1 MRVSKDVR
9 NFIGEQ
15 VREIFA
21 KSEFEKGLEMEL
33 KTKREKAEE
42 IISTYNENIK
52 TFLQENKNNLNKELE
67 NIGFEAYLTSKW
79 NNDSGFDCSVNYFNF
94 NTSQSETYKKQREL
108 ETQRQERIAKS
119 IQDIIITLEL
129 GGNKQD
135 LMNMLEKLK
144 EDNK

>member
-1 MRVSKDVR
+1 MRVSKEVR

-15 VREIFA
+15 VREIFTKDSELEKKVKEKENKA
-21 KSEFEKGLEMEL
+21 KEIVEEYNQQIIDILTNMAKELNEEL
-33 KTKREKAEE
+33 K
-42 IISTYNENIK
+42 I
-52 TFLQENKNNLNKELE
+52 L
-67 NIGFEAYLTSKW
+67 GFETYLTSHW
-79 NNDSGFDCSVNYFNF
+79 NSKKTGFDTSVNEFYLD
-94 NTSQSETYKKQREL
+94 SHSETYKQQREV
-108 ETQRQERIAKS
+108 ETQRQEKITKA

>member
-1 MRVSKDVR
+1 MRVSKEVR

-15 VREIFA
+15 VREIFVKDEKAQQVYQDKEKQA
-21 KSEFEKGLEMEL
+21 KEIVEEYNQQIVDFLKSMLTELNEEL
-33 KTKREKAEE
+33 KT
-42 IISTYNENIK
+42 
-52 TFLQENKNNLNKELE
+52 L
-67 NIGFEAYLTSKW
+67 GFETYLTSHW
-79 NNDSGFDCSVNYFNF
+79 NSKKTGFDTSVNEFYLD
-94 NTSQSETYKKQREL
+94 SQSETYKKQREI
-108 ETQRQERIAKS
+108 ETQRQEKITKA

>member
-21 KSEFEKGLEMEL
+21 KDSELEKKVKEKENKAKEIVEEYNQQIIDILTNMAKELNEEL
-33 KTKREKAEE
+33 K
-42 IISTYNENIK
+42 I
-52 TFLQENKNNLNKELE
+52 L
-67 NIGFEAYLTSKW
+67 GFETYLTSHW
-79 NNDSGFDCSVNYFNF
+79 NSKKTGFDTSVNEFYLD
-94 NTSQSETYKKQREL
+94 SHSETYKQQREV
-108 ETQRQERIAKS
+108 ETQRQEKITKA

>member
-21 KSEFEKGLEMEL
+21 KSEVEKGLEVEL

-52 TFLQENKNNLNKELE
+52 TFLQENKDNLNKELE

-79 NNDSGFDCSVNYFNF
+79 NSDSGFDCSVNYFNF

>member
-15 VREIFA
+15 VKEIFA
-21 KSEFEKGLEMEL
+21 KSEVEKGLETEL
-33 KTKREKAEE
+33 KTKREQADK
-42 IISTYNENIK
+42 IISKYNEDIK
-52 TFLQENKNNLNKELE
+52 IYLQEQKDNLNKELE
-67 NIGFEAYLTSKW
+67 KIGFEAYLTAKW
-79 NNDSGFDCSVNYFNF
+79 ISDGKFDCAVNYFNF
-94 NTSQSETYKKQREL
+94 NPSQSETYKKQREL

>member
-1 MRVSKDVR
+1 VKEMRVSKEVR

-21 KSEFEKGLEMEL
+21 KDSELEM
-33 KTKREKAEE
+33 KVKEKESLAKEIVEE
-42 IISTYNENIK
+42 YNQKIID
-52 TFLQENKNNLNKELE
+52 FLESNLKELNE
-67 NIGFEAYLTSKW
+67 KIKELGFETYLTSHW
-79 NNDSGFDCSVNYFNF
+79 NSKRTGFDTSVNEFYLD
-94 NTSQSETYKKQREL
+94 SHSETYKEQRQV
-108 ETQRQERIAKS
+108 ETQRQEKITKA

>member
-1 MRVSKDVR
+1 MRVSKEVR

-15 VREIFA
+15 VREIFVKDEKAQQVYQDKEKQA
-21 KSEFEKGLEMEL
+21 KEIVEEYNQQIVDFLKSMLTELNEEL
-33 KTKREKAEE
+33 KT
-42 IISTYNENIK
+42 
-52 TFLQENKNNLNKELE
+52 L
-67 NIGFEAYLTSKW
+67 GFETYLTSHW
-79 NNDSGFDCSVNYFNF
+79 NSKKTGFDTSVNEFYLD
-94 NTSQSETYKKQREL
+94 SHSETYKKQREI
-108 ETQRQERIAKS
+108 ETQRQEKVAKS

>member
-15 VREIFA
+15 VRKIFA
-21 KSEFEKGLEMEL
+21 KSEVEKNLEVEL
-33 KTKREKAEE
+33 KEKREQAEQ
-42 IISTYNENIK
+42 IISTYNQDIIL
-52 TFLQENKNNLNKELE
+52 FLQENKKLLNEELE
-67 NIGFEAYLTSKW
+67 NIGFKAYLTSKW
-79 NNDSGFDCSVNYFNF
+79 NSDSGFDCSVNYFNF
-94 NTSQSETYKKQREL
+94 NTSESETYKKQREL
-108 ETQRQERIAKS
+108 ETQRQEKIAKS

>member
-1 MRVSKDVR
+1 MRVSKEVR

-15 VREIFA
+15 VREIFTKDSELEKKVKEKENKA
-21 KSEFEKGLEMEL
+21 KEIVEEYNQQIIDILTNMAKELNEEL
-33 KTKREKAEE
+33 K
-42 IISTYNENIK
+42 I
-52 TFLQENKNNLNKELE
+52 L
-67 NIGFEAYLTSKW
+67 GFETYLTSHW
-79 NNDSGFDCSVNYFNF
+79 NSNKTGFDTSVNEFYLD
-94 NTSQSETYKKQREL
+94 SHSETYKQQREV
-108 ETQRQERIAKS
+108 ETQRQEKITKA

>member
-1 MRVSKDVR
+1 MRVSKEVR

-15 VREIFA
+15 VKEIFKGQQDEQLQELKQQDEQA
-21 KSEFEKGLEMEL
+21 KAIVDKFNEEL
-33 KTKREKAEE
+33 KT
-42 IISTYNENIK
+42 IIENK
-52 TFLQENKNNLNKELE
+52 KKELQEQLQDFDVGTDYEYKNYVTKFYLE
-67 NIGFEAYLTSKW
+67 HNSE
-79 NNDSGFDCSVNYFNF
+79 NYR
-94 NTSQSETYKKQREL
+94 KQRTIERD
-108 ETQRQERIAKS
+108 RQEKITKA

>member
-1 MRVSKDVR
+1 MRVSKEVR

-15 VREIFA
+15 VREIFVKDEKAQQVYQDKEKQA
-21 KSEFEKGLEMEL
+21 KEIVEEYNQQIVDFLKSMLTELNEEL
-33 KTKREKAEE
+33 KT
-42 IISTYNENIK
+42 
-52 TFLQENKNNLNKELE
+52 L
-67 NIGFEAYLTSKW
+67 GFETYLTSHW
-79 NNDSGFDCSVNYFNF
+79 NSKRTGFDTSINEFYLD
-94 NTSQSETYKKQREL
+94 SQSETYKKQREI
-108 ETQRQERIAKS
+108 ETQRQEKITKA

>member
-15 VREIFA
+15 VREIFKKDDQA
-21 KSEFEKGLEMEL
+21 QQDYQDKEKQ
-33 KTKREKAEE
+33 A
-42 IISTYNENIK
+42 
-52 TFLQENKNNLNKELE
+52 KELIE
-67 NIGFEAYLTSKW
+67 EYNNAIVEYLKVVKDGLNEELLELGFEAYLTTKW
-79 NNDSGFDCSVNYFNF
+79 SDKNNLGCSVSSYCLDHY
-94 NTSQSETYKKQREL
+94 SETYKQ
-108 ETQRQERIAKS
+108 QRQVETERQEKITKA

>member
-1 MRVSKDVR
+1 MRVSKEVR

-15 VREIFA
+15 VREVFKKDEVYNEFFRTNEKQA
-21 KSEFEKGLEMEL
+21 KEIVEQYNQNVVEYLKKCKDELNDELHELGFEVY
-33 KTKREKAEE
+33 
-42 IISTYNENIK
+42 ISTK
-52 TFLQENKNNLNKELE
+52 WSDKHNL
-67 NIGFEAYLTSKW
+67 G
-79 NNDSGFDCSVNYFNF
+79 CSVNTYYLDHC
-94 NTSQSETYKKQREL
+94 SEAYK
-108 ETQRQERIAKS
+108 QERGIEEDRQTKISKA

>member
-1 MRVSKDVR
+1 MRVSKEVR

-15 VREIFA
+15 VKEIFEGQQNEQLQELKQQDEQA
-21 KSEFEKGLEMEL
+21 KAIVAEFNEEL
-33 KTKREKAEE
+33 KT
-42 IISTYNENIK
+42 II
-52 TFLQENKNNLNKELE
+52 ENKRNELQKR
-67 NIGFEAYLTSKW
+67 LQ
-79 NNDSGFDCSVNYFNF
+79 GFDVGTDYEYKNYITKFYLECNSK
-94 NTSQSETYKKQREL
+94 NYRKQRTIERD
-108 ETQRQERIAKS
+108 RQTKISKA

>member
-1 MRVSKDVR
+1 MRVSKEVR

-15 VREIFA
+15 VREIFVKDEKAQQVYQDKEKQA
-21 KSEFEKGLEMEL
+21 KEIVEEYNQQIVDFLKSMLTELNEEL
-33 KTKREKAEE
+33 KT
-42 IISTYNENIK
+42 
-52 TFLQENKNNLNKELE
+52 L
-67 NIGFEAYLTSKW
+67 GFETYLTSHW
-79 NNDSGFDCSVNYFNF
+79 NSKKTGFDTSVNEFYLD
-94 NTSQSETYKKQREL
+94 SHSETYKKQREI
-108 ETQRQERIAKS
+108 ETQRQEKITKA

>member
-1 MRVSKDVR
+1 MRVSKEVR

-15 VREIFA
+15 VREIFVKDEKAQQVYQDKEKQA
-21 KSEFEKGLEMEL
+21 KEIVEEYNQQIVDFLKSMLTELNEEL
-33 KTKREKAEE
+33 K
-42 IISTYNENIK
+42 I
-52 TFLQENKNNLNKELE
+52 L
-67 NIGFEAYLTSKW
+67 GFETYLTSHW
-79 NNDSGFDCSVNYFNF
+79 NSKRTGFDTSINEFYLD
-94 NTSQSETYKKQREL
+94 SQSETYKKQREI
-108 ETQRQERIAKS
+108 ETQRQEKITKA